1 MSASYCFV
9 LHGRCIAPR
18 VLDSIFA
25 EHQRPQVAAFME
37 CVDFMQPRWPSRI
50 VMLEKREMLMDA
62 ETDRCIQLASG
73 FLILAEKELSAFIR
87 AVDKLFGAEQAR
99 KSALDWI
106 EELGRMDWP
115 SGESIPDWRRA
126 TVGASARLGALS
138 RPHRY
143 VSEEIR
149 HMSATG
155 STSMDAETIDTGA
168 KNAPTSGRLFF
179 LDLSGGRMLSANP
192 DGSDLKTIIE

>member
-18 VLDSIFA
+18 VRDSIFA
-25 EHQRPQVAAFME
+25 EHQRPQVAASME

-50 VMLEKREMLMDA
+50 VMPKTREMLMDA

-99 KSALDWI
+99 QSALDWI
-106 EELGRMDWP
+106 EELGCMNWP
-115 SGESIPDWRRA
+115 SGESLPDWRRA
-126 TVGASARLGALS
+126 TLGASARLGALS
-138 RPHRY
+138 RPHRHDI
-143 VSEEIR
+143 EEIR
-149 HMSATG
+149 YMSEIG
-155 STSMDAETIDTGA
+155 STPIDAEAT
-168 KNAPTSGRLFF
+168 NAPTSGTLFF
-179 LDLSGGRMLSANP
+179 L
-192 DGSDLKTIIE
+192 